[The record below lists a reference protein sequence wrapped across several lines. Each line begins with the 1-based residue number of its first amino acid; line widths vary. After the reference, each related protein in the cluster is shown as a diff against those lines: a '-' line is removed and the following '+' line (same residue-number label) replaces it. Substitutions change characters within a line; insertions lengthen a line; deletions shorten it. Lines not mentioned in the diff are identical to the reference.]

1 MSVSPAARIGLRA
14 VQALAFAGV
23 AAYALQASTSFCGAG
38 ADSFFETYVYNALIF
53 AAAALCLARG
63 AVMRAERAAWF
74 VLGLGLLSWA
84 GGEAYYS
91 IFYANDP
98 DPPLPNV
105 ADGLWLA
112 FYPACYI
119 AIVMLVRERVR
130 EFRSSLWL
138 DGLVGALAA
147 SAIGADLIFG
157 ALVGGG
163 RDAATVSVDLSY
175 ALGDLL
181 LLGFVIAIFAMTG
194 WRPGRA
200 LLMVGAGLV
209 TSAIVDGYFLYES
222 ATGAV
227 PSTTLVAALWPA
239 AALLLGVAAWLK
251 PAKAQP
257 IRFDG
262 WRVLLM
268 PSLFAVSGLALL
280 AYQTFEPQNALA
292 LILALATLTAVIVRM
307 AVTFRENIRLLQ
319 SSRREALTD
328 ALTGLGNRRKLLQDL
343 QVAVEHATPESPRAL
358 MLFDLDGFKQYNDR
372 FGHPLG
378 DSLLAR
384 LGDQLAAA
392 VGRHGTA
399 YRLGGDEFCV
409 IAGGTSEELQTV
421 AELAQTALSA
431 LGEGFHITA
440 SAGSALIPQDATDMT
455 LALHLADERLYSQKE
470 GSRRTTVSSQTGAA
484 LLQALEEREPDLR
497 GHVDHVAELSQT
509 VGRTL
514 GLTGEDLAD
523 VARAAQLH
531 DVGKVAIPDAILQKP
546 EPLDAE
552 EWDFIRSHTIV
563 GARILGAAPALETVA
578 KIVRASHERFDGA
591 GYPDRLAGEQIPLG
605 ARIVAACDA
614 YNSMVS
620 NRPYGRTM
628 SSEEA
633 LTELR
638 RCAGEQF
645 DPVVVDAVC
654 KVIRTTAAEQ
664 AIADAGTNGA
674 SAPVREPVLTNARR

>member
-1 MSVSPAARIGLRA
+1 MSISPAARIGLRA
-14 VQALAFAGV
+14 VQTVAFAGV
-23 AAYALQASTSFCGAG
+23 AAYALQASTTFCGAS
-38 ADSFFETYVYNALIF
+38 ADNFFETYVYNALIF
-53 AAAALCLARG
+53 AAAGLCLVRA
-63 AVMRAERAAWF
+63 AVVRAERAAWF

-84 GGEAYYS
+84 AGEAYYS
-91 IFYANDP
+91 IFYANDL

-147 SAIGADLIFG
+147 SAIGADLVFG

-181 LLGFVIAIFAMTG
+181 LLGFVIAVFALTG

-200 LLMVGAGLV
+200 LLIVGAGLV
-209 TSAIVDGYFLYES
+209 TSAVVDGYFLYQS
-222 ATGAV
+222 ATGSV

-251 PAKAQP
+251 PTEAQQ

-268 PSLFAVSGLALL
+268 PSVFAASGLALL

-292 LILALATLTAVIVRM
+292 LVLALATLTAVIIRM
-307 AVTFRENIRLLQ
+307 AVTFRENIHLLQ
-319 SSRREALTD
+319 SSRHEALTD
-328 ALTGLGNRRKLLQDL
+328 ALTGLGNRRRLLQDL
-343 QVAVEHATPESPRAL
+343 HEVVEHATPQSPGAL
-358 MLFDLDGFKQYNDR
+358 MLFDLDGFKHYNDR

-378 DSLLAR
+378 DSLLSR
-384 LGDQLAAA
+384 LGDQLAST
-392 VGRHGTA
+392 VGSLGTA

-409 IAGGTSEELQTV
+409 IAQGSAQELERV
-421 AELAQTALSA
+421 AGVAQAALSEI
-431 LGEGFHITA
+431 GEGFHITA
-440 SAGSALIPQDATDMT
+440 SAGIALIPHDARDVT
-455 LALHLADERLYSQKE
+455 LALHLADERLYSQKD
-470 GSRRTTVSSQTGAA
+470 GNRRATVSSQAGAA
-484 LLQALEEREPDLR
+484 LLQVLEEREPDLR
-497 GHVDHVAELSQT
+497 GHVDHVAELSQIL
-509 VGRTL
+509 GRRL
-514 GLTGEDLAD
+514 GLTGEELQD

-546 EPLDAE
+546 QPLDAE
-552 EWDFIRSHTIV
+552 EWDFIRSHTLV

-578 KIVRASHERFDGA
+578 KIVRASHERYGGG
-591 GYPDRLAGEQIPLG
+591 GYPDGLAGEEIPLG
-605 ARIVAACDA
+605 ARIVAVCDA
-614 YNSMVS
+614 YNSMIS
-620 NRPYGRTM
+620 IRPYGRVL
-628 SSEEA
+628 SSTEA
-633 LTELR
+633 LDELR

-645 DPVVVDAVC
+645 DPVVVDAICEV
-654 KVIRTTAAEQ
+654 VLAEAETSIQ
-664 AIADAGTNGA
+664 EPVVMEPIGA
-674 SAPVREPVLTNARR
+674 EPVRAGRA